1 MTFSPAPQVDAEPAA
16 RARLASP
23 WRAGFCLHAR
33 LARGRFQG
41 PATDLVSM
49 VMCSKHSGFALQ
61 HWLRAVPSPAAQAN
75 TIKHKTS
82 WGELLVTENWLP
94 EGPIT
99 VGVTSGASTPDR
111 SVEDVLDKVRQTPGL

>member
-1 MTFSPAPQVDAEPAA
+1 MPRSTGAHHLYRQASGAA
-16 RARLASP
+16 ITRLAGAFQCKSASAP
-23 WRAGFCLHAR
+23 S
-33 LARGRFQG
+33 LA
-41 PATDLVSM
+41 
-49 VMCSKHSGFALQ
+49 
-61 HWLRAVPSPAAQAN
+61 AAQAN

-111 SVEDVLDKVRQTPGL
+111 SVEDVLDKVGQYQGHSVIYIVMT